1 MSWPRLLALL
11 PVALDSSVGPHV
23 LVQVTDTGTG
33 IPRQVMDK
41 IFDPFFTT
49 KEIGVGT
56 GLGLSTVLGIVKS
69 HGGFIN
75 VYSEVGRTSFKI
87 FLPALA
93 GESGV
98 VAAKSEAE
106 VPSGNGETILV
117 VDDEPGI
124 RVIAEALLV
133 KHGYNVLTAE
143 DGPSAL
149 AIFARHS
156 SEIQLVMTDMAMP
169 FMDGFSLVRTVRR
182 MNPQIKVIVST
193 GGDEDCRTAEL
204 ETLRIQACLTKP
216 YTRAKLL
223 GTIEEVLS
231 DNSSCID
238 GQN

>member
-1 MSWPRLLALL
+1 
-11 PVALDSSVGPHV
+11 
-23 LVQVTDTGTG
+23 
-33 IPRQVMDK
+33 MDK

-56 GLGLSTVLGIVKS
+56 GLGLSTVLGIVKT

-75 VYSEVGRTSFKI
+75 VCSKVGRTSFKI

-93 GESGV
+93 EES
-98 VAAKSEAE
+98 AALAAQSEAE
-106 VPSGNGETILV
+106 SPSGNGETILV

-133 KHGYNVLTAE
+133 RHGYKVLTAE

-149 AIFARHS
+149 ALFARHS
-156 SEIQLVMTDMAMP
+156 SEIQLVLTDMAMP
-169 FMDGFSLVRTVRR
+169 FIDGFSLARTVRR

-193 GGDEDCRTAEL
+193 GRDEDCRTAGL
-204 ETLRIQACLTKP
+204 KTLRIQACLTKP

-223 GTIEEVLS
+223 GTIEKVLS
-231 DNSSCID
+231 ETPPCID